1 MPKEIN
7 AEPSIDPNAFYE
19 VVVSRPFYHGGVG
32 FKPTDVQTVLSGAL
46 VLEFKDCLTSFNKVE
61 E

>member
-1 MPKEIN
+1 MPKEI
-7 AEPSIDPNAFYE
+7 AIEPEALYE

-32 FKPTDVQTVLSGAL
+32 FKPTDAQVVLSGAL
-46 VLEFKDCLTSFNKVE
+46 VLEFKECLTSFNKVE